1 MSKEKVSAASAI
13 TALMEEYPNY
23 EVKAAFVNKYRN
35 KITVYDGIRFASKKE
50 AKRYTELK
58 LLAQL
63 GAIQALELQVPFVLI
78 PKQPGERECKYIAD
92 FVYTDNGERIVEDC
106 KGKKTREYII
116 KRKLMRWVHG
126 ITILET

>member
-1 MSKEKVSAASAI
+1 M
-13 TALMEEYPNY
+13 
-23 EVKAAFVNKYRN
+23 NKYRN

-63 GAIQALELQVPFVLI
+63 GAIQALELQVPFVLV